1 MTMRMMFGS
10 RVSAAL
16 RSGLALVAVMLSLDL
31 PAAEVTDRLLT
42 RVDAYRHD
50 GRADIV
56 ISLTQGMR
64 YVSHTLDASGS
75 VLEVRLRTES
85 AAGSGTEDGA
95 TTLRWAESSGPD
107 RIPLELIS
115 ANLNGTIPSVILRF
129 AQPVDVREVT
139 ANPDDRTLTV
149 SILRPK
155 AVAAP
160 VPAPGAQ
167 RAEPL
172 PRTGIFV
179 INLTSTTT
187 ETVIDPKQR
196 ATLAPGL
203 HLYQVKSRISEVL
216 RFRQRLGFF
225 PTAAAAQAALTPI
238 KRDYPDAWVSEIT
251 DVERKASV
259 NAGPVLDLSAVMVR
273 ADVGQAVAPTHLD
286 RLTEL
291 MEEAK
296 SAATSGNLTRA
307 ATIYERVSAYAIA
320 PMQQDARELLGVVRE
335 KAGQPAQAKAA
346 YETYLQAYPSGD
358 GAERVRQRL
367 AALVAPPIRVDA
379 RASHTPEQG
388 SAAQWD
394 VFGSFYQFYRYDQFQ
409 VNSEASQ
416 TTLSLLST
424 DLDVN
429 GRRRSDS
436 LDLRMRLSGRYD
448 YDFLDSAD
456 NQFRASMAYIDLAT
470 RDQAHGARVG
480 RQTRTSGGAL
490 GRFDGLYYGYRT
502 TRHSR
507 VNVLAGTPVA
517 STADSFS
524 TDRVLYGL
532 NVDIG
537 PIAERWNF
545 NVYGI
550 NQTADSSVDRRAV
563 GTELRYFN
571 DGVSLFG
578 LVDYDVYFNEPN
590 IAYLIGSGN
599 LSDET
604 TVSVIADRR
613 RSPLLSV
620 SNALIGQ
627 TDSTLSDL
635 RQVYSETELKQLA
648 LDRSAISTSYTA
660 SVSQAISTRFRISGD
675 LTSAELTST
684 PASGGVEAIPGSGPD
699 WYYNLQLIGSDLIGI
714 GDLAILGLRYTDTT
728 TYQGIAASAN
738 YRRRLFDQLDI
749 NPRLRIDRRSTD
761 AGRTQWIYGPSVRVI
776 WTGRRPWTVE
786 AELAAELSN
795 EQFLDTTDK
804 TKLYYGYLG
813 YRYDF

>member
-1 MTMRMMFGS
+1 MTKTADCGAS
-10 RVSAAL
+10 VWAAL
-16 RSGLALVAVMLSLDL
+16 RAGMALLAAMLSCDL
-31 PAAEVTDRLLT
+31 TAAELTDRLLT

-56 ISLTQGMR
+56 IGLSQGLR
-64 YVSHTLDASGS
+64 YVSHTLDVSGR
-75 VLEVRLRTES
+75 VLEVRLSVET
-85 AAGSGTEDGA
+85 AAGSGTSDGA
-95 TTLRWAESSGPD
+95 NTLRWAETGGAD

-115 ANLNGTIPSVILRF
+115 ANLNGSIPSVILRF
-129 AQPVDVREVT
+129 AQTVDVREVN

-155 AVAAP
+155 AVTEAVTGVATGME
-160 VPAPGAQ
+160 A
-167 RAEPL
+167 RA
-172 PRTGIFV
+172 GIFV
-179 INLTSTTT
+179 INLTSTTA

-196 ATLAPGL
+196 AALDPGM
-203 HLYQVKSRISEVL
+203 HIYQVKSRINEVL
-216 RFRQRLGFF
+216 RYRQRIGFYRS
-225 PTAAAAQAALTPI
+225 AAEAQAALPEV
-238 KRDYPDAWVSEIT
+238 KRVYPDAWISEIS
-251 DVERKASV
+251 DVEREAVVSS
-259 NAGPVLDLSAVMVR
+259 GPVLDLSTVVVR
-273 ADVGQAVAPTHLD
+273 ADVGQAVAPTRLD
-286 RLTEL
+286 RVIEL
-291 MEEAK
+291 MEDAR
-296 SAATSGNLTRA
+296 SAATAGDLTRA
-307 ATIYERVSAYAIA
+307 ATIYERVSAYAIK
-320 PMQQDARELLGVVRE
+320 PMQQDARELLGVARD
-335 KAGQPAQAKAA
+335 KAGQAAQAKAA
-346 YETYLQAYPSGD
+346 YEAYLQAYPTGD
-358 GAERVRQRL
+358 GADRVRQRL
-367 AALVAPPIRVDA
+367 TALVAPPIRVDA
-379 RASHTPEQG
+379 RAGHTLEQS

-409 VNSEASQ
+409 VNSEATQ

-429 GRRRSDS
+429 GRRRSET
-436 LDLRMRLSGRYD
+436 LDLRLRLSGRYD

-456 NQFRASMAYIDLAT
+456 NQFRASMAYLDLAT
-470 RDQAHGARVG
+470 RDQIHSARIG

-490 GRFDGLYYGYRT
+490 GRFDGIYYGYRT
-502 TRHSR
+502 TPHSR

-537 PIAERWNF
+537 PIAEHWNF
-545 NVYGI
+545 NVYGV
-550 NQTADSSVDRRAV
+550 NQTADANVDRRAV

-578 LVDYDVYFNEPN
+578 LFDYDVYFNEPN

-599 LSDET
+599 LGDAT

-627 TDSTLSDL
+627 VGATLADL
-635 RQVYSETELKQLA
+635 RQIYSEAELKQLA
-648 LDRSAISTSYTA
+648 LDRSSISTSYTA
-660 SVSQAISTRFRISGD
+660 SLSQAISTRFRISGD
-675 LTSAELTST
+675 LTSAELAST
-684 PASGGVEAIPGSGPD
+684 PASGGVDAIPGAGPD
-699 WYYNLQLIGSDLIGI
+699 WYYNLQLIGSDLLGD

-728 TYQGIAASAN
+728 TYQGMATSAN
-738 YRRRLFDQLDI
+738 YRRRLFDQLDV
-749 NPRLRIDRRSTD
+749 NPRLRVERRSTD
-761 AGRTQWIYGPSVRVI
+761 SGRTQWIYGPSVRVSWI
-776 WTGRRPWTVE
+776 GRRPWTIE